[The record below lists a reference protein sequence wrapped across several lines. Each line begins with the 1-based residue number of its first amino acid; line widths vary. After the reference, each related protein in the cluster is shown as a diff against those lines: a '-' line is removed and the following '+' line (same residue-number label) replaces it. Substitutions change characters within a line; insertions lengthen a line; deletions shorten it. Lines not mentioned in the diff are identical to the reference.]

1 MGWIKFG
8 LLMAAQILLIGFMS
22 DFVPESPALLISAAI
37 WYFCVGFIVV
47 LSGIAWAKEA
57 RKSGERSPNFTIV
70 LSRKR
75 IGISLIT
82 PAALLLV
89 AVVIPDVFAIP
100 LALLTI
106 ILGSVAGTIL
116 LDRVNSLPY
125 YNHARSSHRA
135 GIRTGTCVAI
145 PLPLFVL
152 IAGWMWAHAMD
163 NRVESFFG
171 RGSVLSELANES
183 LGFPRY
189 GLINDPRYAVWRVTS
204 INYSNNEYC
213 ARLQFY
219 TWMRI
224 STHRW
229 TSCFGIVL
237 SDARFHPEAI
247 EAGIGADKTNGIRP
261 QFRHFRAR
269 GTSSSRTE
277 IREAAWRNGTLTLR
291 ITPYY
296 SLDGLVLEFIDNGD
310 VILALSPSEA
320 TADKEAGT
328 LTWAVEKQPWEAGDF
343 LTFRIRAQRLPPAPL

>member
-8 LLMAAQILLIGFMS
+8 LLMAAQILVIGFMS
-22 DFVPESPALLISAAI
+22 DFVPGSQALLISAVI
-37 WYFCVGFIVV
+37 WCLCVGFIVT

-57 RKSGERSPNFTIV
+57 RQSGERSSNFTIV

-75 IGISLIT
+75 IGISLIA

-100 LALLTI
+100 LVLLTI
-106 ILGSVAGTIL
+106 ILGPAAGTIL
-116 LDRVNSLPY
+116 LDRINSFPY
-125 YNHARSSHRA
+125 CNHTCSSHRTR
-135 GIRTGTCVAI
+135 IRTGICVAI
-145 PLPLFVL
+145 SLPLFVL
-152 IAGWMWAHAMD
+152 IAGFVWAQAMD
-163 NRVESFFG
+163 NHVESFFG
-171 RGSVLSELANES
+171 RGSVLSELADES
-183 LGFPRY
+183 LGFPRD

-204 INYSNNEYC
+204 INYSDNEYC

-237 SDARFHPEAI
+237 SDARFQPEAI
-247 EAGIGADKTNGIRP
+247 ETGIGADETNGIRP

-277 IREAAWRNGTLTLR
+277 IREAAWRDGTLTLR

-310 VILALSPSEA
+310 VILTLSPSDA
-320 TADKEAGT
+320 TTNKEAGT
-328 LTWAVEKQPWEAGDF
+328 LTWAVENQPWKFGDR
-343 LTFRIRAQRLPPAPL
+343 LTLRIRAQRLPPAPP

>member
-8 LLMAAQILLIGFMS
+8 LLMAAQILLIGFMA
-22 DFVPESPALLISAAI
+22 DFVPESPALLISAVI
-37 WYFCVGFIVV
+37 WYLCIGFIII

-106 ILGSVAGTIL
+106 ILNPVAGTIL
-116 LDRVNSLPY
+116 LDRINSFPY

-135 GIRTGTCVAI
+135 GIRTGICVAI

-152 IAGWMWAHAMD
+152 IAGWMWAQAMD

-183 LGFPRY
+183 LGFPRD

-204 INYSNNEYC
+204 INYNNNKYC

-237 SDARFHPEAI
+237 RDAGFQPEAI

-277 IREAAWRNGTLTLR
+277 IQEVAWRDETLMLR

-296 SLDGLVLEFIDNGD
+296 SLDGLVLEFIDNRD
-310 VILALSPSEA
+310 VILALSPSDA
-320 TADKEAGT
+320 TTDKEAGT
-328 LTWAVEKQPWEAGDF
+328 LTWAVENQPWEAGDR
-343 LTFRIRAQRLPPAPL
+343 LTLRIRAQHLPPAPP

>member
-8 LLMAAQILLIGFMS
+8 LLMAAQILVIGFMS
-22 DFVPESPALLISAAI
+22 DFVPESQALLISAVI
-37 WYFCVGFIVV
+37 WCLCVGFIVT
-47 LSGIAWAKEA
+47 LSGIAWAKDA
-57 RKSGERSPNFTIV
+57 RQSGERSPNFTIV

-75 IGISLIT
+75 IAVSLIA
-82 PAALLLV
+82 PAALLMV

-100 LALLTI
+100 LVLLTI
-106 ILGSVAGTIL
+106 ILGPAAGTIL
-116 LDRVNSLPY
+116 IDRINSFPY
-125 YNHARSSHRA
+125 CNHARSSYRP
-135 GIRTGTCVAI
+135 GICVAI

-152 IAGWMWAHAMD
+152 IAGFAWAQAMD

-183 LGFPRY
+183 LGFPRD
-189 GLINDPRYAVWRVTS
+189 GLINDPRYAVWRITS

-237 SDARFHPEAI
+237 SDARFQPEAI
-247 EAGIGADKTNGIRP
+247 EAGIGADATNGIRP

-277 IREAAWRNGTLTLR
+277 IREAVWRDGTLTLK
-291 ITPYY
+291 
-296 SLDGLVLEFIDNGD
+296 ID
-310 VILALSPSEA
+310 P
-320 TADKEAGT
+320 
-328 LTWAVEKQPWEAGDF
+328 
-343 LTFRIRAQRLPPAPL
+343 